1 MDNQKEGFPKVLNLL
16 LWKTMQMENTCQIL
30 NWKVITSSH
39 LSSNVKNCIYLPI
52 DSEMSLWWNG
62 KHELNDHE
70 GQGFSLLLES
80 VKRKNKCSINTARCI
95 TSYLHGRIDHLYS
108 HTNSSPPQPA
118 MSSTDHLYS
127 QFFHCLGRSA
137 VSQVKCKLDKKSKT
151 NNAEFPGTL
160 PYISC
165 DRRLPAI

>member
-95 TSYLHGRIDHLYS
+95 TYLHLIYMDVLIIYILTQTAHLL
-108 HTNSSPPQPA
+108 SPQCPVLIIYILNFF
-118 MSSTDHLYS
+118 TVWEDL
-127 QFFHCLGRSA
+127 QFHKWN
-137 VSQVKCKLDKKSKT
+137 V
-151 NNAEFPGTL
+151 N
-160 PYISC
+160 
-165 DRRLPAI
+165 